1 LWPLTLS
8 ETLLRFKSPET
19 ESIMDARYTVEDTS
33 EIITPAIVVF
43 REVLE
48 SNIAK
53 MIEIARDVSR
63 LRPHCKTHK
72 MREIIEMQLASGV
85 TKHKA
90 ATFAEAE
97 MLASAG
103 VRDVFLAY
111 NLVGPNIARA
121 VKFRQKFP
129 DVVLSVTADHAAP
142 IQALSNAMSQAGT
155 TIEVLL
161 DLDTGQH
168 RTGVEVGEHAVEL
181 YKAIVDAEGLIPGGL
196 HLYDGQNHQ
205 TDLDE
210 RRQAVMACWDQASGL
225 RDKLAA
231 RGWPVPRIVAG
242 GTGQFPVYAT
252 IDDPAIELSPGTC
265 AFHDV
270 GYGQMFP
277 DLDFQAAALLLTRVI
292 SRPTADRVTFDLGYK
307 AVASDPP
314 ADRRV
319 VFPDIPDAKLV
330 LQNEEHLVV
339 QTADADKYQPGDEL
353 FAIPR
358 HTCPTSALHKQV
370 FVVSHGKLV
379 DRWNVV
385 ARDRW
390 LTI

>member
-1 LWPLTLS
+1 
-8 ETLLRFKSPET
+8 
-19 ESIMDARYTVEDTS
+19 MDAKYEVADTS

-48 SNIAK
+48 ANIAK
-53 MIEIARDVSR
+53 MVEIAGDVTR

-72 MREIIEMQLASGV
+72 MREIVELQLASGI

-97 MLASAG
+97 MLESAG
-103 VRDVFLAY
+103 VRDIFLAY

-121 VKFRQKFP
+121 VKFRQKFSE
-129 DVVLSVTADHAAP
+129 VVFSVTADHATP
-142 IQALSNAMSQAGT
+142 IQELSDAMSAAGT

-168 RTGVEVGEHAVEL
+168 RTGVEVGEQAVDL
-181 YKAIVDAEGLIPGGL
+181 YQAIVAAGGLTPGGL

-205 TDLDE
+205 TDLAE
-210 RRQAVMACWDQASGL
+210 RRKAVMECWNQTAGL
-225 RDKLAA
+225 RDKLVAND
-231 RGWPVPRIVAG
+231 WPVPRIVAG
-242 GTGQFPVYAT
+242 GTGQFPIYAT
-252 IDDPAIELSPGTC
+252 ISDPAIELSPGTC
-265 AFHDV
+265 AFHDI

-277 DLDFQAAALLLTRVI
+277 DLEFEAAALLLTRVI

-319 VFPDIPDAKLV
+319 IFPDIPDAKLV

-339 QTADADKYQPGDEL
+339 QTADAEKYQPGDEL

-370 FVVSHGKLV
+370 FVVAQGKVV
-379 DRWNVV
+379 DRWDVA

>member
-1 LWPLTLS
+1 MNDCYA
-8 ETLLRFKSPET
+8 
-19 ESIMDARYTVEDTS
+19 IHDTS
-33 EIITPAIVVF
+33 EIISPAIVVF
-43 REVLE
+43 REVLID
-48 SNIAK
+48 NITRMVA
-53 MIEIARDVSR
+53 IAGNPAR

-72 MREIIEMQLASGV
+72 MRQVVELQLAQGIH
-85 TKHKA
+85 KHKA

-97 MLASAG
+97 MLAEAG
-103 VRDVFLAY
+103 VRDIFLAY

-121 VKFRQKFP
+121 VKFRQRYPEILF
-129 DVVLSVTADHAAP
+129 SVTADHPAP
-142 IQALSNAMSQAGT
+142 IAALSTAMSRAGT

-168 RTGVEVGEHAVEL
+168 RTGVEAGPQAVEL
-181 YKAIVDAEGLIPGGL
+181 YQAIAAADGLVPGGL

-205 TDLDE
+205 SDINE
-210 RRQAVMACWDQASGL
+210 RRAAVLACWEEASGL
-225 RDKLAA
+225 RDELVAQ
-231 RGWPVPRIVAG
+231 GWPVPRIVSG
-242 GTGQFPVYAT
+242 GTGQFPVYAA
-252 IDDPAIELSPGTC
+252 IDDPVIELSPGTC
-265 AFHDV
+265 VFHDV

-277 DLDFQAAALLLTRVI
+277 DLDFRAAALLLTRVI

-314 ADRRV
+314 ADHRV
-319 VFPDIPDAKLV
+319 SFPDIPDAGLV

-339 QTADADKYQPGDEL
+339 QTVLADRFQPGDETL
-353 FAIPR
+353 AIPR

-370 FVVSHGKLV
+370 YVVSGGQVV
-379 DRWNVV
+379 DHWDVV

>member
-1 LWPLTLS
+1 
-8 ETLLRFKSPET
+8 
-19 ESIMDARYTVEDTS
+19 MDDCYKIEDTS
-33 EIITPAIVVF
+33 EIISPGIVVF

-48 SNIAK
+48 ANIAK
-53 MIEIARDVSR
+53 MIEIAGDASR

-72 MREIIEMQLASGV
+72 MREIAELQLAHGV

-97 MLASAG
+97 MLVSAG
-103 VRDVFLAY
+103 VRDVLLAY

-121 VKFRQKFP
+121 VKFRKTYP
-129 DVVLSVTADHAAP
+129 NVVLSVTADHALP
-142 IQALSNAMSQAGT
+142 IQALSDAMSQAGT

-168 RTGVEVGEHAVEL
+168 RTGVEVGQLAIAL
-181 YKAIVDAEGLIPGGL
+181 YQAIVDADGLVPGGL

-205 TDLDE
+205 TDLNE
-210 RRQAVMACWDQASGL
+210 RRRAVMACWDQAAGL
-225 RDKLAA
+225 RDQLQAN
-231 RGWPVPRIVAG
+231 GWPVPRIVAG

-265 AFHDV
+265 VFHDV

-292 SRPTADRVTFDLGYK
+292 SRPTSDRVTFDLGYK

-319 VFPDIPDAKLV
+319 IFPDIPDAKLV

-339 QTADADKYQPGDEL
+339 QTKDAEKFQPGDEQ

-370 FVVSHGKLV
+370 FVVANGKLV
-379 DRWNVV
+379 DRWDVV

-390 LTI
+390 LKI